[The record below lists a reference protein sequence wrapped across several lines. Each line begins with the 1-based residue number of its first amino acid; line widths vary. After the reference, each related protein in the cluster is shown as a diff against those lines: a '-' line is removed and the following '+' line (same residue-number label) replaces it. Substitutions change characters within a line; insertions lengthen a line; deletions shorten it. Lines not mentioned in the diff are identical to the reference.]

1 MRQDHNAPPFN
12 PMPPVVWVLFLILM
26 GIEIVFILGEQGIIG
41 GARSVGWR
49 LGAISNFGFS
59 GVAFDWMIK
68 NGQMPFAYAIRCF
81 SYMFLHGSFTA
92 AIFSG
97 VILLAMGKLVGEV
110 MGQLAVIILFFFSGV
125 FGVVIFGLLTDQ
137 EWLIGAYP
145 SVYGLIG
152 AYTFLLWQRVAGQGM
167 QQLTAFSLIGFLMGI
182 QLIFGIFFVTGQD
195 WVAELA
201 GFICGFALSVIVM
214 PGGIARLRAAIQRK

>member
-1 MRQDHNAPPFN
+1 MHQDHNAPPFN
-12 PMPPVVWVLFLILM
+12 PMPLVVWVLFLILM
-26 GIEIVFILGEQGIIG
+26 GIEIVFTLGGQGIIG
-41 GARSVGWR
+41 GAQSAGWR
-49 LGAISNFGFS
+49 LGAISEYGFS

-68 NGQMPFAYAIRCF
+68 SGQMPFENVIRCL
-81 SYMFLHGSFTA
+81 SYMFFHGSFTA

-110 MGQLAVIILFFFSGV
+110 MGQLAVIILFVFSGV
-125 FGVVIFGLLTDQ
+125 FGVVIFGVLTDQ
-137 EWLIGAYP
+137 AWLIGAYP

-167 QQLTAFSLIGFLMGI
+167 QQLKAFRLIGFLMGI

-201 GFICGFALSVIVM
+201 GFVCGFALSVIVM
-214 PGGIARLRAAIQRK
+214 PGGISRLRTVIQRK

>member
-12 PMPPVVWVLFLILM
+12 PMPPVVWFLFLILM
-26 GIEIVFILGEQGIIG
+26 GIEAVFTLGEQGIVG
-41 GARSVGWR
+41 GARAVGWR
-49 LGAISNFGFS
+49 LGAISDYGFS
-59 GVAFDWMIK
+59 GVAFDWMVK
-68 NGQMPFAYAIRCF
+68 NGQMPFEYVIRCF

-110 MGQLAVIILFFFSGV
+110 MGQLAVIILFVFSGV

-137 EWLIGAYP
+137 AWLIGAYP

-167 QQLTAFSLIGFLMGI
+167 QQLTAFRLIGFLMGI

-214 PGGIARLRAAIQRK
+214 PGGIARLRAAIQRN

>member
-1 MRQDHNAPPFN
+1 MHQDHNAPPFN

-26 GIEIVFILGEQGIIG
+26 GIEVVFTLGEQGIVG
-41 GARSVGWR
+41 GARAVGWR
-49 LGAISNFGFS
+49 LGAISDYGFS
-59 GVAFDWMIK
+59 GVAFDWMVK
-68 NGQMPFAYAIRCF
+68 NRQMPFEYVIRCF

-110 MGQLAVIILFFFSGV
+110 MGQLAVVIMFVFSGV

-137 EWLIGAYP
+137 AWLIGAYH
-145 SVYGLIG
+145 SVYGMIG

-167 QQLTAFSLIGFLMGI
+167 QQLTAFRLIGFLMGI

-214 PGGIARLRAAIQRK
+214 PGGIARLRAAIQRN

>member
-1 MRQDHNAPPFN
+1 MHQDHNAPPFN

-26 GIEIVFILGEQGIIG
+26 GIEVVFTLGEQGIVG
-41 GARSVGWR
+41 GARAVGWR
-49 LGAISNFGFS
+49 LGAISDYGFS
-59 GVAFDWMIK
+59 GVAFDWMVK
-68 NGQMPFAYAIRCF
+68 NGQMPFEYVIRCF

-110 MGQLAVIILFFFSGV
+110 MGQLAAIILFVFSGV

-137 EWLIGAYP
+137 AWLIGAYP

-167 QQLTAFSLIGFLMGI
+167 QQLTAFRLIGFLMGI

-201 GFICGFALSVIVM
+201 GFICGFSLSVIVM
-214 PGGIARLRAAIQRK
+214 PGGIARLRAAIQRN

>member
-1 MRQDHNAPPFN
+1 MHQDHNAPPFN

-26 GIEIVFILGEQGIIG
+26 GIEVVFTLGEQGIVG
-41 GARSVGWR
+41 GARAVGWR
-49 LGAISNFGFS
+49 LGAISDYGFS
-59 GVAFDWMIK
+59 GVAFDWMVK
-68 NGQMPFAYAIRCF
+68 NGQMPFEYVIRCF

-110 MGQLAVIILFFFSGV
+110 MGQLAVIILFVFSGV

-137 EWLIGAYP
+137 AWLIGAYP
-145 SVYGLIG
+145 GVYGLIG

-167 QQLTAFSLIGFLMGI
+167 QQLTAFRLIGFLMGI

-201 GFICGFALSVIVM
+201 GFICGFSLSVIVM
-214 PGGIARLRAAIQRK
+214 PGGIARLRAAIQRN

>member
-1 MRQDHNAPPFN
+1 MHQDHNAPPFN

-26 GIEIVFILGEQGIIG
+26 GIEVVFTLGEQGIVG
-41 GARSVGWR
+41 GARAVGWR
-49 LGAISNFGFS
+49 LGAISDYGFS
-59 GVAFDWMIK
+59 GVAFDWMVK
-68 NGQMPFAYAIRCF
+68 NGQIPFEYVIRCF

-110 MGQLAVIILFFFSGV
+110 MGQLAVIILFFFNGV

-137 EWLIGAYP
+137 AWLIGAYP
-145 SVYGLIG
+145 GVYGLIG

-167 QQLTAFSLIGFLMGI
+167 QQLTAFRLIGFLMGI

-201 GFICGFALSVIVM
+201 GFICGFSLSVIVM
-214 PGGIARLRAAIQRK
+214 PGGIARLRAAIQRN

>member
-1 MRQDHNAPPFN
+1 MHQDHNAPPFN

-26 GIEIVFILGEQGIIG
+26 GIEVVFTLGEQGIVG
-41 GARSVGWR
+41 GARAVGWR
-49 LGAISNFGFS
+49 LGAISDYGFS
-59 GVAFDWMIK
+59 GVAFDWMVK
-68 NGQMPFAYAIRCF
+68 NGQMPFEYVIRCF

-110 MGQLAVIILFFFSGV
+110 MGQLAVIILFVFSGV

-137 EWLIGAYP
+137 AWLISAYP

-167 QQLTAFSLIGFLMGI
+167 QQLTAFRLIGFLMGI

-214 PGGIARLRAAIQRK
+214 PGGIARLRAAIQRN

>member
-1 MRQDHNAPPFN
+1 MHQDHNAPPFN

-26 GIEIVFILGEQGIIG
+26 GIEVVFTLGEQGIVG
-41 GARSVGWR
+41 GARAAGWR
-49 LGAISNFGFS
+49 LGAISDYGFS
-59 GVAFDWMIK
+59 GVAFDWMVK
-68 NGQMPFAYAIRCF
+68 NGQMPFEYVIRCF

-110 MGQLAVIILFFFSGV
+110 MGQLAVIILFVFSGV

-137 EWLIGAYP
+137 AWLIGAYP

-167 QQLTAFSLIGFLMGI
+167 QQLTAFRLIGFLMGI

-214 PGGIARLRAAIQRK
+214 PGGIAKLRAAIQRN

>member
-1 MRQDHNAPPFN
+1 MHQDHNAPPFN

-26 GIEIVFILGEQGIIG
+26 GIEIVFTLGEQGIIG
-41 GARSVGWR
+41 GVRSVGWR
-49 LGAISNFGFS
+49 LGAISKYGFS

-81 SYMFLHGSFTA
+81 SYIFLHGSFTA

-97 VILLAMGKLVGEV
+97 VILLAMGKLVGGV
-110 MGQLAVIILFFFSGV
+110 MGQLAVIILFVFSGV

-137 EWLIGAYP
+137 AWLIGAYP

-167 QQLTAFSLIGFLMGI
+167 QQLTAFRLIGFLMGI

-201 GFICGFALSVIVM
+201 GFVCGFALSVIVM
-214 PGGIARLRAAIQRK
+214 PGGIARLRTAIQRK

>member
-1 MRQDHNAPPFN
+1 MHQDHNAPPFN

-26 GIEIVFILGEQGIIG
+26 GIEIVFTLGEQGITG

-49 LGAISNFGFS
+49 LGAISNYGFS

-68 NGQMPFAYAIRCF
+68 NGQTPFEYFIRCF

-110 MGQLAVIILFFFSGV
+110 MGQLAVIILFVFSGV

-137 EWLIGAYP
+137 AWLIGAYP

-152 AYTFLLWQRVAGQGM
+152 AYTFLLWQRVPGQGM
-167 QQLTAFSLIGFLMGI
+167 QQLTAFHLIGFLMGI

-214 PGGIARLRAAIQRK
+214 PGGIARLRAAIQRN

>member
-1 MRQDHNAPPFN
+1 MHQDHNAPPFN

-26 GIEIVFILGEQGIIG
+26 GIEVVFTLGEQGIVG
-41 GARSVGWR
+41 GARAVGWR
-49 LGAISNFGFS
+49 LGAISDYGFS
-59 GVAFDWMIK
+59 GVAFDWMVK
-68 NGQMPFAYAIRCF
+68 NGQMPFEYVIRCF

-137 EWLIGAYP
+137 AWLIGAYP
-145 SVYGLIG
+145 GVYGLIG

-167 QQLTAFSLIGFLMGI
+167 QQLTAFRLIGFLMGI

-201 GFICGFALSVIVM
+201 GFICGFSLSVIVM
-214 PGGIARLRAAIQRK
+214 PGGIARLRAAIQRN

>member
-1 MRQDHNAPPFN
+1 MNQDHNVPPFN
-12 PMPPVVWVLFLILM
+12 PMPPVVWVLFLILT
-26 GIEIVFILGEQGIIG
+26 GIEIVFTLGEQGIIG
-41 GARSVGWR
+41 GAQALGWR
-49 LGAISNFGFS
+49 LGAITEYGFS

-68 NGQMPFAYAIRCF
+68 SGQMPFEYFIRCF
-81 SYMFLHGSFTA
+81 SYIFLHGSFTA

-110 MGQLAVIILFFFSGV
+110 MGQLAVIILFVFSGV
-125 FGVVIFGLLTDQ
+125 FGVVVFGLLTDQ
-137 EWLIGAYP
+137 AWLIGAYP

-167 QQLTAFSLIGFLMGI
+167 QQLTAFRLIGFLMGI

-201 GFICGFALSVIVM
+201 GFVCGFALSVIVM
-214 PGGIARLRAAIQRK
+214 PGGLARLRTAIQRK

>member
-1 MRQDHNAPPFN
+1 MHQDHNAPPFN

-26 GIEIVFILGEQGIIG
+26 GIEVAFTLGEQGIVG
-41 GARSVGWR
+41 GARAVGWR
-49 LGAISNFGFS
+49 LGAISDYGFS
-59 GVAFDWMIK
+59 GVAFDWMVK
-68 NGQMPFAYAIRCF
+68 NGQMPFEYVIRCF

-110 MGQLAVIILFFFSGV
+110 MGQLAVIILFVFSGV

-137 EWLIGAYP
+137 AWLIGAYP

-167 QQLTAFSLIGFLMGI
+167 QQLTAFRLIGFLMGI

-201 GFICGFALSVIVM
+201 GFVCGFALSVIVM
-214 PGGIARLRAAIQRK
+214 PGGISRLRTVIQRK

>member
-1 MRQDHNAPPFN
+1 MHQDHNAPPFN

-26 GIEIVFILGEQGIIG
+26 GIEVVFTLGEQGIVG
-41 GARSVGWR
+41 GARAVGWR
-49 LGAISNFGFS
+49 LGAISDYGFS
-59 GVAFDWMIK
+59 GVAFDWMVK
-68 NGQMPFAYAIRCF
+68 NRQMPFEYVIRCF

-110 MGQLAVIILFFFSGV
+110 MGQLAVVILFVFSGV

-137 EWLIGAYP
+137 AWLIGAYP

-167 QQLTAFSLIGFLMGI
+167 QQLTAFRLIGFFMGI

-214 PGGIARLRAAIQRK
+214 PGGIARLRAAIQRN